1 MSPDKR
7 ARKPRAKKP
16 VESVEVRV
24 PALGR
29 GLSYVVR
36 WHPLA
41 ESERDASWPA
51 GERVAIVHAAEK
63 LEAEGMRL
71 GHPHSSAIQGEE
83 GRGLRELRPRGGRS
97 RWRPIYRQVT
107 PDTFVIL
114 AVGPEAQI
122 DRAGFDAAVARAQ
135 LRHAQIDIG

>member
-16 VESVEVRV
+16 VKSVVVRL
-24 PALGR
+24 PALDR
-29 GLSYVVR
+29 GPPYLVR

-41 ESERDASWPA
+41 DVERDASWPA
-51 GERVAIVHAAEK
+51 PERVAIMHATEK

-71 GHPHSSAIQGEE
+71 GHPHSSALQGEQ

-107 PDTFVIL
+107 PDTFIIL

-122 DRAGFDAAVARAQ
+122 DRPGFDAAVARAQ
-135 LRHAQIDIG
+135 RRLAQIDLS